1 MKFCFHAPA
10 EIALLYAYLCR
21 GTSILHAIFV
31 FYSIRQIFVLTRH
44 TRFLIEQLFVRG
56 QQCPAP
62 WMAHIKMAHDA
73 FISHACSGPYL
84 SEYIN
89 IVVWCDYE
97 YSPENYEIVVQ
108 RVHWFTIHRLTTN
121 ADGVCAMLL
130 L

>member
-1 MKFCFHAPA
+1 
-10 EIALLYAYLCR
+10 
-21 GTSILHAIFV
+21 
-31 FYSIRQIFVLTRH
+31 
-44 TRFLIEQLFVRG
+44 
-56 QQCPAP
+56 
-62 WMAHIKMAHDA
+62 MAHIKMAHDA

-84 SEYIN
+84 SAYIN

-108 RVHWFTIHRLTTN
+108 RVHWFTIPRLTTN